1 MSRRRGTPPL
11 VSVLLPYRDA
21 EATIGDAIAGLLGD
35 GPPLEVL
42 AVDDGSADGGPAAVR
57 ALAAAAPEVVPMAS
71 PGRGIVAALEAAR
84 AAASAPFLA
93 RMDADDLSLP
103 GRLAAQVDLLGTDP
117 RLGAV
122 GTRVEPFPPEAVGD
136 GLARYVDWQN
146 GIVTPG
152 EHARQIFVESPLC
165 HPSVVFRREA
175 LEAVGGFRDVAGPE
189 DYDLFLRLD
198 AAGWLLAKVPR
209 VLLRWRRHPRQ
220 TTFTDPRYSLERHRE
235 TKAPFLAARL
245 ARLGRPFAVWGAG
258 ATGRRL
264 ARALERH
271 GARPALFVDIDPRK
285 IGRTARGV
293 PIVDDGALRPGE
305 VTVVV
310 AVGAAGA
317 RDRVRDRLVE
327 LGFREGD
334 DFLAAS

>member
-1 MSRRRGTPPL
+1 MSGNLGSPPL

-21 EATIGDAIAGLLGD
+21 AGTVADAIRSLLG
-35 GPPLEVL
+35 GGVPLEIL
-42 AVDDGSADGGPAAVR
+42 AVDDNSTDDGPAIVR
-57 ALAAAAPEVVPMAS
+57 ALAARFSEVVPIAS

-84 AAASAPFLA
+84 AAARAPDLA

-103 GRLAAQVDLLGTDP
+103 GRLEAQVALLGTDA

-146 GIVTPG
+146 GIVTPE

-165 HPSVVFRREA
+165 HPSVLFRREA
-175 LEAVGGFRDVAGPE
+175 LDAVGGFRDVAGPE

-198 AAGWLLAKVPR
+198 AAGWRLAKVPQ

-220 TTFTDPRYSLERHRE
+220 ATFTDPRYSLERHRE

-245 ARLGRPFAVWGAG
+245 ARAGRPFAVWGAG

-264 ARALERH
+264 ARALEPH
-271 GARPALFVDIDPRK
+271 GERPALFVDIDPRK

-293 PIVDDGALRPGE
+293 PIVGDAALRPGE
-305 VTVVV
+305 ITVVV

-317 RDRVRDRLVE
+317 RDQVRARLAE
-327 LGFREGD
+327 LAFREGD